1 MLMTD
6 TAKSAVHGTDT
17 RSAAS
22 ALSAAFA
29 IALGALLVLGAGF
42 SPISVI
48 HNATHD
54 ARHVMFPC
62 H

>member
-1 MLMTD
+1 MANSVDRTIQ
-6 TAKSAVHGTDT
+6 AADT
-17 RSAAS
+17 RSLAS
-22 ALSAAFA
+22 ALSGIFA
-29 IALGALLVLGAGF
+29 ILIGAFLVLGAGF

-54 ARHVMFPC
+54 ARHTFFPC

>member
-1 MLMTD
+1 MVKPVGRTI
-6 TAKSAVHGTDT
+6 AATDT
-17 RSAAS
+17 RGL
-22 ALSAAFA
+22 ALALPGVLA
-29 IALGALLVLGAGF
+29 IILGAFLVLGAGF

-54 ARHVMFPC
+54 ARHTFFPC

>member
-1 MLMTD
+1 MANSVDRTVQ
-6 TAKSAVHGTDT
+6 AVDT
-17 RSAAS
+17 RSLAS
-22 ALSAAFA
+22 ALSGVFA
-29 IALGALLVLGAGF
+29 IMLGAFLVLGAGF

-54 ARHVMFPC
+54 ARHTFFPC

>member
-1 MLMTD
+1 MTARTAQLAEARGLAAALPGVLAML
-6 TAKSAVHGTDT
+6 
-17 RSAAS
+17 
-22 ALSAAFA
+22 
-29 IALGALLVLGAGF
+29 LGAFLVLGAGF

-54 ARHVMFPC
+54 ARHAMFPC

>member
-1 MLMTD
+1 MTARVGQLAGARGAAAALPGLLAML
-6 TAKSAVHGTDT
+6 
-17 RSAAS
+17 
-22 ALSAAFA
+22 
-29 IALGALLVLGAGF
+29 LGAFLVLGAGF

-54 ARHVMFPC
+54 ARHAMFPC

>member
-1 MLMTD
+1 MVARLI
-6 TAKSAVHGTDT
+6 AGTEVKGV
-17 RSAAS
+17 AA
-22 ALSAAFA
+22 ALPGVLAMIVGAF
-29 IALGALLVLGAGF
+29 LVLGAGF

-54 ARHVMFPC
+54 SRHVMFPC

>member
-1 MLMTD
+1 MTNSVERTVATD
-6 TAKSAVHGTDT
+6 ARASAV
-17 RSAAS
+17 
-22 ALSAAFA
+22 ALSGVLA
-29 IALGALLVLGAGF
+29 IVLGAFLVLGAGF

-54 ARHVMFPC
+54 ARHTFFPC

>member
-1 MLMTD
+1 MSHLLN
-6 TAKSAVHGTDT
+6 GI
-17 RSAAS
+17 
-22 ALSAAFA
+22 F
-29 IALGALLVLGAGF
+29 LVLGAGF

-54 ARHVMFPC
+54 ARHTFFPC

>member
-1 MLMTD
+1 MTNPAGRTIAATD
-6 TAKSAVHGTDT
+6 VRGASAVLAGT
-17 RSAAS
+17 
-22 ALSAAFA
+22 LA
-29 IALGALLVLGAGF
+29 ILLGAFFVLGAGF

-54 ARHVMFPC
+54 ARHTFFPC